1 MCGILGGVADKKVL
15 NDLSLNAALNRMKN
29 RGPDDSGLLLFNQAY
44 NDILVLGH
52 TRLSIID
59 LTSAGH
65 QPMKSQ
71 SGRFTVTYN
80 GEIYNYKELRLEL
93 SKLGCNFVTNS
104 DTEVLINAWETWGES
119 CLNKLDGMY
128 AFSIFDSQSNS
139 IFCVRD
145 PFGIKPLFFIQDEN
159 EFYFASDLDALF
171 TLSSKK
177 KYLDHQKAY
186 EYLNYGVYDDDERT
200 FYSHSK
206 KLMPGELLQ
215 YDLNKRQI
223 IKKFQWFD
231 PALHTQEKKISFE
244 EAKILIREQFLENIR
259 LQLRSDVPIGV
270 SLSGGIDS
278 SAIAC
283 AIRYI
288 EPEAEINTFSFIEK
302 DSPISEEKWVDKINR
317 SIRAKSKKV
326 SADGEDL
333 FKDLDD
339 LIIAQGEPFQSTSM
353 YASFRVYKL
362 INNSGIKVALDGQGA
377 DELLAGYRGYPVQ
390 RFQSLISKRELTS
403 LTKFLLNWGKWPG
416 RSSKESVQSFLAAL
430 TPYELQPLISTLFKQ
445 ESMRHLNKEFFIK
458 NDYFKKSSLQHPYFK
473 KTHRSLINKLAI
485 SLKHEGLPKLLRH
498 GDRNSMRF
506 SVESRVPFLTI
517 PFAKLS
523 LSMPEEYLISN
534 YGQTKN
540 VFREA
545 MQGIVPNEILYRKD
559 KIGFATPEDKW
570 LSSMHLEFSKW
581 INEGIDLPIFK
592 KEVLLKQFDNCV
604 QNNIKLPQSLWRS
617 INLIRWYQLNNLY

>member
-1 MCGILGGVADKKVL
+1 MCGVLGGVADKKTL
-15 NDLSLNAALNRMKN
+15 NDLSINAALKRMKN
-29 RGPDDSGLLLFNQAY
+29 RGPDDSGLQIFNQAY
-44 NDILVLGH
+44 NDVVVLGH

-65 QPMKSQ
+65 QPMRSQ
-71 SGRFTVTYN
+71 SGRFSITYN

-145 PFGIKPLFFIQDEN
+145 PFGIKPLFFINDED

-177 KYLDHQKAY
+177 KYLDYQKAY

-223 IKKFQWFD
+223 IKKFKWFD
-231 PALHTQEKKISFE
+231 PTLHTQEKKVSFE

-259 LQLRSDVPIGV
+259 LQLRSDVPIGIT
-270 SLSGGIDS
+270 LSGGIDS

-283 AIRYI
+283 AVRHI
-288 EPEAEINTFSFIEK
+288 EPEAEINTFSFIANN
-302 DSPISEEKWVDKINR
+302 SPMSEEKWVDKINR
-317 SIRAKSKKV
+317 TIQAKSNKV
-326 SADGEDL
+326 SADGDDL

-339 LIIAQGEPFQSTSM
+339 LIMAQGEPFQSTSM
-353 YASFRVYKL
+353 YANFRVYKL
-362 INNSGIKVALDGQGA
+362 INDSGIKVALDGQGA

-390 RFQSLISKRELTS
+390 RFQSLICKGELIS

-416 RSSKESVQSFLAAL
+416 RSSKESVQSLLAAL
-430 TPYELQPLISTLFKQ
+430 TPYALQPLISKLFRQ
-445 ESMRHLNKEFFIK
+445 DSMKLINNEFFMTNK
-458 NDYFKKSSLQHPYFK
+458 FDRRLSLQHLHFEK
-473 KTHRSLINKLAI
+473 SQRSLVNRLAI
-485 SLKHEGLPKLLRH
+485 SLKQEGLPKLLRH

-517 PFAKLS
+517 PFAKLA

-540 VFREA
+540 IFREA
-545 MQGIVPNEILYRKD
+545 MQGIVPDEILYRKD
-559 KIGFATPEDKW
+559 KIGFSTPEDKW
-570 LSSMHLEFSKW
+570 LTSMHLEFRKW
-581 INEGIDLPIFK
+581 INEGISIPIFNK
-592 KEVLLKQFDNCV
+592 QALLKEFDYCANSG
-604 QNNIKLPQSLWRS
+604 KFPQSIWRC
-617 INLIRWYQLNNLY
+617 INLIRWYQLNNLD